1 MDLPSIGSTGT
12 HRRYLP
18 YMTAAKSIASLGVP
32 VMLLS
37 ALVLAAPATSSASS
51 TVVATSTLAQSTA
64 PAQSPAERSTEKTT
78 AAERALLQSPLLWA
92 TVDVCNPS
100 DQPNT
105 VGVRGSMPGDN
116 HAKDEMYMRFRLQ
129 YLDSSTKLWVDLTT
143 GADSGYVAV
152 GAAKSARQA
161 GFSFQLTPVA
171 GKPAFMLRG
180 VVSFQWRRN
189 SAVVYTV
196 SRPTTAKHK
205 SLSGADPAGFSTAEC
220 SLS

>member
-1 MDLPSIGSTGT
+1 
-12 HRRYLP
+12 
-18 YMTAAKSIASLGVP
+18 MTAAKSTASLGVLG
-32 VMLLS
+32 MLLS

-51 TVVATSTLAQSTA
+51 AVVVTSPPAQSTVPTPSPAANSIA
-64 PAQSPAERSTEKTT
+64 PVQSPAEKSTAKTT

-105 VGVRGSMPGDN
+105 VGVRGSMPGDD
-116 HAKDEMYMRFRLQ
+116 HSKDEMYMRFRLQ

-196 SRPTTAKHK
+196 SRPTTARHK

-220 SLS
+220 SLP